1 MARKPVLS
9 TEKLNEL
16 GTEKLAKIILVD
28 LVAQIPAILLGCRLL
43 NLLDIVD
50 AV

>member
-1 MARKPVLS
+1 MRLM
-9 TEKLNEL
+9 
-16 GTEKLAKIILVD
+16 D